1 MAEAAGNE
9 KLPPGKQLRSFG
21 PHFDLRTGTWT
32 MRNREAFVPTEEGSD
47 DSERMAA
54 DLNVDDWAGEAEV
67 EWQPEGELW
76 GTLEQILLPEEPP
89 SPSKVRYA
97 REPMHASSPAGGKQ
111 AVGAAVSAPGMAGA
125 KGQQSHERGTGTDGD
140 GLHQGGAAS
149 SSEGADPTGTPAPAG
164 HSAPPDVAPP
174 AEAPVSILNGHG
186 KAIGG
191 VPPRPVQEVNIVQV
205 QFLTQEIL
213 AWHTEQQARNYKE
226 PMHNFKKSKA
236 AGYGFAGGI
245 PGQGFG
251 GGADPRS
258 KMAGLH
264 GEEQGPVDDAERA
277 AVGRRNCSFM
287 AQQSGRREPGRHVGG
302 VIFQSARRALSI
314 RRQMSN
320 RDHDTIRRRP
330 ATVRVAPTLPKDL
343 VTKSPVDRSKLSK
356 EEMAKEA
363 EKLAREAARR
373 AARRAAT
380 RAAALKAAR
389 EAEEAETL
397 ENERVAQEQ
406 LEMDAARVAQV
417 ARRAAVARE
426 AAQAARRKRQPIF
439 NVDHERSPVRV
450 KKDSSGGGG
459 AGGGGGGSASAP
471 ASERGITSPTRR
483 GAMPFDPPT
492 QRSTAGSHAGT
503 QRSQR
508 SQMGMQPAP
517 SEKGSI
523 RSTPGSSTNV
533 MRRKQQVASRRGM
546 QSQSHRVPSSIHE
559 QRSKFSKAMSDRQG
573 STAHES
579 GAGKHGRA
587 ASAGHAHHHHVHSS
601 VPEHAEHLSK
611 DSRLNEGGG
620 GGNGS
625 GNGSGKHANGGS
637 TKSTTSVESEMAT
650 GCTNG
655 SRAHASSGSPYGATG
670 GRNGGSSALT
680 PQILMEPSQRAS
692 SRSWHPS
699 KGATPTRLTISM

>member
-76 GTLEQILLPEEPP
+76 GPLEQILLPEEPP

-302 VIFQSARRALSI
+302 HLPIGAACTVDTATDVEPRPRHDTPPASHRARRPHLAKGSCH
-314 RRQMSN
+314 QV
-320 RDHDTIRRRP
+320 TRRP
-330 ATVRVAPTLPKDL
+330 QQAEQGGDGEGGR
-343 VTKSPVDRSKLSK
+343 
-356 EEMAKEA
+356 EA
-363 EKLAREAARR
+363 RARAARR

-397 ENERVAQEQ
+397 ETSALPRSSSRWTPRVSRRWRGAP
-406 LEMDAARVAQV
+406 RWR
-417 ARRAAVARE
+417 ARR
-426 AAQAARRKRQPIF
+426 RR
-439 NVDHERSPVRV
+439 
-450 KKDSSGGGG
+450 
-459 AGGGGGGSASAP
+459 
-471 ASERGITSPTRR
+471 RR
-483 GAMPFDPPT
+483 GA
-492 QRSTAGSHAGT
+492 SGS
-503 QRSQR
+503 Q
-508 SQMGMQPAP
+508 
-517 SEKGSI
+517 
-523 RSTPGSSTNV
+523 SST
-533 MRRKQQVASRRGM
+533 
-546 QSQSHRVPSSIHE
+546 SI
-559 QRSKFSKAMSDRQG
+559 M
-573 STAHES
+573 
-579 GAGKHGRA
+579 
-587 ASAGHAHHHHVHSS
+587 
-601 VPEHAEHLSK
+601 
-611 DSRLNEGGG
+611 
-620 GGNGS
+620 
-625 GNGSGKHANGGS
+625 
-637 TKSTTSVESEMAT
+637 
-650 GCTNG
+650 
-655 SRAHASSGSPYGATG
+655 
-670 GRNGGSSALT
+670 SAL
-680 PQILMEPSQRAS
+680 PCA
-692 SRSWHPS
+692 
-699 KGATPTRLTISM
+699 